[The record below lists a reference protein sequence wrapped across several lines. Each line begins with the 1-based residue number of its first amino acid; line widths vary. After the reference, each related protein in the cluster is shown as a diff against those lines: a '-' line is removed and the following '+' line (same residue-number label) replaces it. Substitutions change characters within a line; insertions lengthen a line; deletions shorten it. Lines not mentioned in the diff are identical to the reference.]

1 MIIYASA
8 VCLMVVLFLISYFM
22 SPMEIKTIIF
32 DCSDNDKV
40 PLLNWNHCNTGRW

>member
-1 MIIYASA
+1 MIFYASA
-8 VCLMVVLFLISYFM
+8 VLFDGGFISYFM